1 MEVKASV
8 QLSTKQLYEF
18 LMRHTYFCFGGVVGL
33 LLSIGGFAAFA
44 LLLDNKDVTATY
56 LGVLFGIGL
65 LFTVIQPLIVLRNA
79 RKQSKAYKK
88 YPLEYTISERGIE
101 VKQDDAEGSNSWE
114 NIMKIVSTKRLIIIY
129 TSRVHAYV
137 IPRAA
142 LEGSMD
148 EFKEL
153 VKTYCQASYI
163 NV

>member
-8 QLSTKQLYEF
+8 QLTTKQLYEF

-33 LLSIGGFAAFA
+33 LLSIGGFTGFA
-44 LLLDNKDVTATY
+44 LVVNEENISAAY

-65 LFTVIQPLIVLRNA
+65 LFTVIQPLIVFRNA
-79 RKQSKAYKK
+79 KKQSRAYKK

-101 VKQDDAEGSNSWE
+101 VKQDDAEGSNTWE
-114 NIMKIVSTKRLIIIY
+114 NVMKIVSTKRLVIIY
-129 TSRVHAYV
+129 TSKVHAYV

-142 LEGSMD
+142 LEGSME

-153 VKTYCQASYI
+153 VKTHCHASYI
-163 NV
+163 NI

>member
-33 LLSIGGFAAFA
+33 LLSIGGFVAFA
-44 LLLDNKDVTATY
+44 LLLDNKDITATY

-79 RKQSKAYKK
+79 KKQSKAYKK

>member
-33 LLSIGGFAAFA
+33 LLSIGGFVAFA

-79 RKQSKAYKK
+79 KKQSKAYKK

-101 VKQDDAEGSNSWE
+101 VKQDDAEGSNTWE
-114 NIMKIVSTKRLIIIY
+114 NVMKIVSTKRLIIIY